1 MAPDSAE
8 SPGGQVIWPIR
19 SGLVPPLADGFISR
33 PESASGL
40 GQALAAGSTIALA
53 PARSST
59 PGAPDWFGSC
69 GKTQLASYLA
79 ESLWK
84 SGDLDLL
91 VWITASNRAAILT
104 GYVAAAVAAMGID
117 TAGDADSVAARFV
130 GWLAE
135 TERSWMIV
143 LDGVASPWD
152 LDGLWPGGRGG
163 RTLLTIADPAGLDPN
178 LVTVLGIPGFS
189 RREALSYLMDRLTED
204 RGQRSGAIDLVDHLG
219 GEPLALVQAS
229 AVIGTSALSCREY
242 QDVFLRKLDQTARGG
257 QSATAAIS
265 WILSVEHTD
274 RLSRL
279 GPVQPMLIL
288 ASWLDFNRIPG
299 TVFTSPAAR
308 SYLTGGQASP
318 EQAWAAVVTLERAG
332 LLTIDPSPAPPV
344 VTMNAAIAAATR
356 SATPAELVDAA
367 VTVAASALLEAWP
380 DDEPKSWLSDSL
392 RSSAIALSNLAG
404 DRLWN
409 RSAYRLAFRLG
420 QSMEDANLTA
430 LAAPH
435 WNQVAAASDRFL
447 GPGHPDSLA
456 ASDHLATA
464 FLKAGRAAEAL
475 PWFQRVLADRATQLG
490 AEHPATIAFE
500 VRLGRALIA
509 AGRAREAATVL
520 DHAYRISEQVHGPSN
535 LDTLDALSALADA
548 CQAAGETADSIRLYR
563 RVLSERERVQ
573 GQSHPQTLESA
584 QNLGDVYL
592 ASRKYKEALAQY
604 KRVVA
609 GSEQALGPVH
619 PATIEARDRLA
630 AAHHSAGRMATALRL
645 YEESCEDSVRI
656 LGVDHPDTLARK
668 VHLAHALYAV
678 GRLGDATNMLR
689 DTVDRC
695 ERILPPGDPLTVAAR
710 ESLTNI
716 AGLSAAHASISRPAP
731 ASAPAPPQP
740 GPRPRPTPPGLS
752 PGPRPRPAPPAHT
765 PGPPQATCRRHT
777 SSVRPTPAFSR
788 PRTRIRFRPG
798 PAPAL
803 AQGRI
808 HFRALADSRPRP
820 SGSAVTEGAG
830 GVLVSSARR
839 RPTPPS
845 AGP

>member
-1 MAPDSAE
+1 MAPDFAE
-8 SPGGQVIWPIR
+8 SPGGPVTWPIR

-33 PESASGL
+33 PESAPGL
-40 GQALAAGSTIALA
+40 GQALGPGSTIALA
-53 PARSST
+53 PAQKSQ
-59 PGAPDWFGSC
+59 PGAPDWLGSS

-84 SGDLDLL
+84 ASELDLL

-104 GYVAAAVAAMGID
+104 GYAAAAVAAMGID
-117 TAGDADSVAARFV
+117 SAGDADSMAARFI

-135 TERSWMIV
+135 TDRSWMLV
-143 LDGVASPWD
+143 LDGLASPWD
-152 LDGLWPGGRGG
+152 LEGLWPQGRNG
-163 RTLLTIADPAGLDPN
+163 RTLVTTADPAGLDPDQ
-178 LVTVLGIPGFS
+178 VTVLGIPGFS

-229 AVIGTSALSCREY
+229 AVIGTSALSCRDY
-242 QDVFLRKLDQTARGG
+242 QDVFLRKLDQIARGG
-257 QSATAAIS
+257 QSSTAAIS

-332 LLTIDPSPAPPV
+332 LLSIDPAPTPPV
-344 VTMNAAIAAATR
+344 VTMNSAIAAAVR
-356 SATPAELVDAA
+356 SATPEELVDAA
-367 VTVAASALLEAWP
+367 VSVAAGALLETWP
-380 DDEPKSWLSDSL
+380 DDEQKSWLTDSF
-392 RSSAIALSNLAG
+392 RSSAITLSGLAG
-404 DRLWN
+404 DRLWG
-409 RSAYRLAFRLG
+409 SPAYRLSFRLG
-420 QSMEDANLTA
+420 QSMEDANLNA

-447 GPGHPDSLA
+447 GPGHPDALA

-464 FLKAGRAAEAL
+464 FLAAGRAAEAL
-475 PWFQRVLADRATQLG
+475 PWFQRVLSDRASQLG
-490 AEHPATIAFE
+490 ENHPATIAFQ

-509 AGRAREAATVL
+509 AGRPREAATVL
-520 DHAYRISEQVHGPSN
+520 DRAYRVSEQVHGPSD

-548 CQAAGETADSIRLYR
+548 CQAAGETNDSIRLYR

-573 GQSHPQTLESA
+573 GQANSQTLESA

-592 ASRKYKEALAQY
+592 ASRKYKEATAQY

-609 GSEQALGPVH
+609 GREQTLGPVH

-645 YEESCEDSVRI
+645 YEESCDDSVRI
-656 LGVDHPDTLARK
+656 LGVDHPDTLGRK

-689 DTVDRC
+689 DTVERC
-695 ERILPPGDPLTVAAR
+695 ERILPPGDALTSSAR
-710 ESLTNI
+710 DSLTNI
-716 AGLSAAHASISRPAP
+716 AGS
-731 ASAPAPPQP
+731 
-740 GPRPRPTPPGLS
+740 
-752 PGPRPRPAPPAHT
+752 
-765 PGPPQATCRRHT
+765 
-777 SSVRPTPAFSR
+777 
-788 PRTRIRFRPG
+788 
-798 PAPAL
+798 
-803 AQGRI
+803 
-808 HFRALADSRPRP
+808 
-820 SGSAVTEGAG
+820 
-830 GVLVSSARR
+830 
-839 RPTPPS
+839 
-845 AGP
+845 